1 MTAIKTVI
9 KADGREEPFDPN
21 KFNKKMRWA
30 SDRKVNW
37 STISLKALKL
47 LSDKCST
54 GSIDKA
60 IIDACVE
67 EFDETHFM

>member
-1 MTAIKTVI
+1 LTAIKTVI

-30 SDRKVNW
+30 ADRKVNW

-47 LSDKCST
+47 LSDTCQQVLLIKQLLT
-54 GSIDKA
+54 L
-60 IIDACVE
+60 V
-67 EFDETHFM
+67 